1 MCFRLKCEAPNVKT
15 INIAGYKTYASAL
28 CLSALHLITH
38 SFHYASTS
46 QWKCWSITKTFIES
60 WQLDWLVCCAV
71 ASRFLNTHR
80 RVVNY
85 GKISQAWPHR
95 AYHSCAAEAGRVTHA
110 SLHLYVAL
118 APITSRER
126 WWRTDGLVTGVMMVA
141 VRVLTR
147 LCPLRL
153 LQISWLQS
161 CTCSTALP
169 LYFSMCSY
177 EWWHVLWQGWHFSAL
192 LGDA

>member
-110 SLHLYVAL
+110 SLLVRRTCTYHVAR
-118 APITSRER
+118 AMM
-126 WWRTDGLVTGVMMVA
+126 TDGWPCYWSDDGSGACANPVVS
-141 VRVLTR
+141 LT
-147 LCPLRL
+147 
-153 LQISWLQS
+153 
-161 CTCSTALP
+161 
-169 LYFSMCSY
+169 
-177 EWWHVLWQGWHFSAL
+177 SAS
-192 LGDA
+192 D